1 MPKRRKAG
9 IVKWLKTITGIE
21 VDEKTSKKKSIKGCL
36 LYTSKPVKKNNE
48 QLNVDDKKKSPI
60 KEIVKEKKV
69 KKEIP
74 TRAKNDPRQT
84 S

>member
-1 MPKRRKAG
+1 MS
-9 IVKWLKTITGIE
+9 
-21 VDEKTSKKKSIKGCL
+21 SKDIKN
-36 LYTSKPVKKNNE
+36 TKPVKKNNE

>member
-1 MPKRRKAG
+1 MCIRDR
-9 IVKWLKTITGIE
+9 
-21 VDEKTSKKKSIKGCL
+21 
-36 LYTSKPVKKNNE
+36 
-48 QLNVDDKKKSPI
+48 LNVDDKKKSPI